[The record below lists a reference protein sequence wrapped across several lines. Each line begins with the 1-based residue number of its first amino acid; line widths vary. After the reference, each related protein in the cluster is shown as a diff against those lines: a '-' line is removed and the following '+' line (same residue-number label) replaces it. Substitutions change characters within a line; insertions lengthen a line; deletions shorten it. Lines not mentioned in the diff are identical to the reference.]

1 MFREEKV
8 LIIVRRNVLFAL
20 LVASLISTGAAAQQ
34 KAANPPSQSAN
45 QIVGYPEQKPADQ
58 TQSQEVTKKTETVA
72 APMVVIELKATVI
85 PPAPNVVRVSTNSV
99 SIPADK
105 TTADSKYEQKP
116 AVASQATVG
125 SVFGVRR
132 DPFTRRA
139 KFHSGVDIKARMGDP
154 VGASQRGVVEFAGW
168 YYGYGYLMIVH
179 HGGGVRT
186 HYAHLSSFDVEVG
199 SRVERGTV
207 IGRAGST
214 GRATSPHLHYEV
226 RVDGIALDPLQPLAL
241 DSSSDYFKVT
251 KPPVTAS
258 GPQASLDATRP
269 RRVN

>member
-1 MFREEKV
+1 MV
-8 LIIVRRNVLFAL
+8 QAGRNLLLGLLFTS
-20 LVASLISTGAAAQQ
+20 LVSTAAAQQ
-34 KAANPPSQSAN
+34 KAIDPPSQEPSRAQSAN
-45 QIVGYPEQKPADQ
+45 QIVGFSEQKPAAQ
-58 TQSQEVTKKTETVA
+58 AQSQDKTKNEAVP
-72 APMVVIELKATVI
+72 APAIATGLKATVI
-85 PPAPNVVRVSTNSV
+85 PPPPNVVKISSNSI

-105 TTADSKYEQKP
+105 ASADSKYEQKP
-116 AVASQATVG
+116 ALASQATVG
-125 SVFGVRR
+125 SVYGVRR

-139 KFHSGVDIKARMGDP
+139 KFHAGVDIKARLGDP

-168 YYGYGYLMIVH
+168 YYGYGYLIIVH

-199 SRVERGTV
+199 ARVERGT
-207 IGRAGST
+207 ILGRAGAT

-241 DSSSDYFKVT
+241 DASSDYFKQT
-251 KPPVTAS
+251 KSPTDA
-258 GPQASLDATRP
+258 ADRAALMEATRP

>member
-1 MFREEKV
+1 LTRASRSLVFAF
-8 LIIVRRNVLFAL
+8 LF
-20 LVASLISTGAAAQQ
+20 VAFISSIAAARQ
-34 KAANPPSQSAN
+34 KPGSQESEQPARPQNAN
-45 QIVGYPEQKPADQ
+45 QIVGFSEPQPTESAKASD
-58 TQSQEVTKKTETVA
+58 TAKKIEA
-72 APMVVIELKATVI
+72 AQPQVILPSLQAAVI
-85 PPAPNVVRVSTNSV
+85 PPPPNVVKLAANSI

-105 TTADSKYEQKP
+105 ATTEPKFEQKP
-116 AVASQATVG
+116 VVASQAIVG
-125 SVFGVRR
+125 SVYGVRR

-139 KFHSGVDIKARMGDP
+139 RFHSGVDIKAHLGDP

-168 YYGYGYLMIVH
+168 YHGYGNLIIVG

-199 SRVERGTV
+199 ARVERGTV

-226 RVDGIALDPLQPLAL
+226 RADGNALNPFQALALDP
-241 DSSSDYFKVT
+241 SSEYFKQT
-251 KPPVTAS
+251 KSPADAT
-258 GPQASLDATRP
+258 GRDQLMDATRP